1 MIRTETDV
9 LKMLKMLCFSVVEE
23 VMQTDDKSKKQRSPA
38 TPLTYNEKESDGD
51 VIIEYDGPKLP
62 KKITYVQLDEEEDEA
77 PKVQRRSHCDG
88 PSKDTSQVAVNTK
101 RDRLN
106 NIEKEQVIVSN
117 RSDDQH
123 KSLSDNQIVVTGLP
137 NNLSKDYLKD
147 YFGSNGIISKIEF
160 EAESGRALVTYEVPR
175 AADTAVKMFDG
186 YLFHKEAIIPIK
198 VEKGVTKTPDRG
210 GRTTTNP
217 SRGLNDLTRA
227 VGSGMDKSKKVQSQ
241 NRDRMEDMTNETTER
256 KVEVNCYPNS
266 TLLH

>member
-1 MIRTETDV
+1 
-9 LKMLKMLCFSVVEE
+9 MLCFSVVEE
-23 VMQTDDKSKKQRSPA
+23 VMQTDDKSKKQRSFKK
-38 TPLTYNEKESDGD
+38 EKESDGD

-88 PSKDTSQVAVNTK
+88 PSKDTSQVAVKTK

-137 NNLSKDYLKD
+137 NNLSKDYLSQI
-147 YFGSNGIISKIEF
+147 FGSNGKIRKIEF

-186 YLFHKEAIIPIK
+186 YLFYGEAVIPIK
-198 VEKGVTKTPDRG
+198 VEKGVNQTPDRG
-210 GRTTTNP
+210 GRTTTKP

-241 NRDRMEDMTNETTER
+241 NRDRMEAQVNKGTE
-256 KVEVNCYPNS
+256 
-266 TLLH
+266 LLNVVYYNDREFKHE